1 MPAPDL
7 NPISRPA
14 ARAPRLPLMNNRAFL
29 TLTHGVFRLTSRCT
43 FTGAEHFPASGPP
56 CLLAVAHVS
65 HYDPVVVSTLSR
77 RVIAWWARSEFYAT
91 VGPRWF
97 VSNAGSIEI
106 DRHGPALPGV
116 RDALAALAAGRT
128 VGLYPEGQLR
138 GADNSVLTGGRMNA
152 GVATLARRSGRSVV
166 PCVAL
171 GGAQFRRLAP
181 WLPLRSGRLAIA
193 YGAPLIATDTE
204 RRPGRAGRA
213 AFSARVGAA
222 MRALYEGLVGDE
234 PGLKLAA
241 GVGEAAPG
249 VASTPTRSAEP
260 VA

>member
-1 MPAPDL
+1 
-7 NPISRPA
+7 
-14 ARAPRLPLMNNRAFL
+14 MNNRVFL
-29 TLTHGVFRLTSRCT
+29 NLAHGVFRVTSRCT
-43 FTGAEHFPASGPP
+43 FVGAEHFPVSGRP

-91 VGPRWF
+91 PGPRWF
-97 VSNAGSIEI
+97 VSNSGSIEI
-106 DRHGPALPGV
+106 NRHGPALPGV
-116 RDALAALAAGRT
+116 RSALAALAAGRT

-138 GADNSVLTGGRMNA
+138 GADNSVLTGGPMNA
-152 GVATLARRSGRSVV
+152 GVATLARRSGVPVV

-193 YGAPLIATDTE
+193 YGPPLTATGAECTL
-204 RRPGRAGRA
+204 GRAGRG

-222 MRALYEGLVGDE
+222 MRGLYDRLVADE
-234 PGLKLAA
+234 PSLALA
-241 GVGEAAPG
+241 GGRGEAELGAS
-249 VASTPTRSAEP
+249 VAAERLG
-260 VA
+260 